1 MDGGLAKRADPNPR
15 RKSKSVSEDRF
26 EEMNII
32 TQGKWDVRFL
42 KLAYEVASWSKD
54 PSTKVGCVLVKGKKV
69 VSLGY
74 NGLPMGVEDSIERL
88 VDRDLKYE
96 MTVHAEVN
104 AVTTAA
110 LHGVSTNG
118 ATAYVTFHPCSRCAA
133 VLINAGISTVVI
145 SAHDINCDRWLDSFR
160 LAAQL
165 LNEAGIGHEIV
176 DPEI

>member
-1 MDGGLAKRADPNPR
+1 
-15 RKSKSVSEDRF
+15 
-26 EEMNII
+26 MNIL

-42 KLAYEVASWSKD
+42 KLAHEVASWSKD
-54 PSTKVGCVLVKGKKV
+54 PSTKVGCVLVKDKKV

-74 NGLPMGVEDSIERL
+74 NGLPAGVEDSLERL
-88 VDRDLKYE
+88 GNREIKYE
-96 MTVHAEVN
+96 ITVHAEVN

-133 VLINAGISTVVI
+133 VLINAGISTVVV
-145 SAHDINCDRWLDSFR
+145 SAHTINADRWLDSFR
-160 LAAQL
+160 LAASL

-176 DPEI
+176 DPQI